1 MEPNF
6 STSILFAKFS
16 KVYKIQ
22 RKIKGTGII
31 QSVNRAVYGLDDWGS
46 VPGRGSRRIFS
57 PHRRIQ
63 TGSGATQP
71 PIQWVLGELFSGVKR
86 PEHEADHCPPSSVEV
101 KNAWSYT
108 STLQYVNGVELN

>member
-46 VPGRGSRRIFS
+46 VPGRGKDGFFLSS
-57 PHRRIQ
+57 PPHPDRLWP
-63 TGSGATQP
+63 TQP
-71 PIQWVLGELFSGVKR
+71 LAF
-86 PEHEADHCPPSSVEV
+86 
-101 KNAWSYT
+101 
-108 STLQYVNGVELN
+108 